1 MARLKYFD
9 FFRSL
14 LDVSEVRRLKH
25 TVADLSLDRDARRPA
40 SEKTGGAFHGKAA
53 PVKHYWSEM

>member
-14 LDVSEVRRLKH
+14 LGHASLWAAIAADMGVSLIVISNALK
-25 TVADLSLDRDARRPA
+25 LLRERS
-40 SEKTGGAFHGKAA
+40 
-53 PVKHYWSEM
+53 